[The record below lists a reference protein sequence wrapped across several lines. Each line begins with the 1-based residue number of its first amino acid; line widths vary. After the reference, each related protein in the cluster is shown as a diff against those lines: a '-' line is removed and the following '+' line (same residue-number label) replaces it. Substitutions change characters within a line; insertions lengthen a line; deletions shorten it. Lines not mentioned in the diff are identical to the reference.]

1 VRVVLDTNVLV
12 SALMTPGGVC
22 SRILRLVYDE
32 ALQVCID
39 ERIIEEYESVLSRP
53 RFRLDSEDINETI
66 EMIRAYAET
75 VTPMPLPVEL
85 PDPADL
91 SFLEVAAEV
100 AAEADAVLVTGN
112 KRHFPVKARHGVKV
126 LAPAELIELL
136 RGQS

>member
-1 VRVVLDTNVLV
+1 MRVVLDTNVLV
-12 SALMTPGGVC
+12 SALMTPGSVC

-32 ALQVCID
+32 ALQMCID

-53 RFRLDSEDINETI
+53 RFRLDSEDIDETI

-91 SFLEVAAEV
+91 SFLEVAAE
-100 AAEADAVLVTGN
+100 ANAVLVTGN
-112 KRHFPVKARHGVKV
+112 KRHFPVNARHGVNV
-126 LAPAELIELL
+126 LAPAEFIELL
-136 RGQS
+136 RGRS

>member
-91 SFLEVAAEV
+91 SFLEVAAE
-100 AAEADAVLVTGN
+100 ADAVLVTGN

-136 RGQS
+136 RRQS

>member
-91 SFLEVAAEV
+91 SFLEVAAE
-100 AAEADAVLVTGN
+100 ADAVLVTGN